1 MGFAAPW
8 ALGCAVAIPVLAA
21 WLLVQRRRRQRLP
34 ALLVTGHPV
43 ASLADLA
50 AASMAL
56 AGIAAL
62 WVAVAR
68 PVYPELA
75 TDDGV
80 ARTVMLVLDVSA
92 SMAESAGQETR
103 GEAARG
109 VVERFL
115 RLRSRDRVGLVVFAR
130 WATVVAPLTR
140 DHRTLLDLLR
150 GLRSGEMGSGTAI
163 GDALAVALERMD
175 VLPGGGGVV
184 VVSDGVHNAG
194 ALDPGLAAAA
204 AARRGIPI
212 DAVVVGEDAGGFAVM
227 ATIAAQTGG
236 HIVSASDA
244 EGLERA
250 FRELSRLRPEPDATP
265 HRRLESRAHL
275 PGALAAVL
283 LGAAVLAE
291 MAARR
296 AWA

>member
-8 ALGCAVAIPVLAA
+8 ALVCAVVIPILAG
-21 WLLVQRRRRQRLP
+21 WLLVQRRRRQRVP
-34 ALLVTGHPV
+34 AMRVTGNPA

-50 AASMAL
+50 TAGMAL
-56 AGIAAL
+56 AGVAAL
-62 WVAVAR
+62 WVAVAQ
-68 PVYPELA
+68 PQYPELA
-75 TDDGV
+75 TDEGV

-130 WATVVAPLTR
+130 RAMVVAPLTR
-140 DHRTLLDLLR
+140 DHRTLLELVR
-150 GLRSGEMGSGTAI
+150 GVHSGELGAGTAI
-163 GDALAVALERMD
+163 GDALAVALERID
-175 VLPGGGGVV
+175 AVPGDGGVV

-204 AARRGIPI
+204 AARRGVPV
-212 DAVVVGEDAGGFAVM
+212 DAVVVGEDAEGFAVM
-227 ATIAAQTGG
+227 AAIAGSTGG
-236 HIVSASDA
+236 HVVSGSDV

-250 FRELSRLRPEPDATP
+250 FRELSRLRPEPDPTP
-265 HRRLESRAHL
+265 HPRLESRARF
-275 PGALAAVL
+275 PGALAAAL
-283 LGAAVLAE
+283 LAAAVLAE
-291 MAARR
+291 MGARR